1 MPIAKLM
8 IINDKSQTTARR
20 KDRPLG
26 SSAFSAGWGRVLG
39 LALLVLSAGTSY
51 ASHRDGEEK
60 YASDIHQRAVAPKG
74 MVTVIV
80 QYRQMPNH
88 ASLRATRS
96 RGATIKAQHHRIHAV
111 TMRIPASML
120 ATLAADPNVAYI
132 TPDRPVNMTWTL
144 PTEQFVAAVESDM
157 AAAQYALDGTG
168 IGVAVID
175 SGISSHPDLNDA
187 SGNSRVVYSQSFVA
201 GDSTTADL
209 YGHGTHVAGLV
220 GGTGASSG
228 RAYGYPATYGGMA
241 PNVNLIN
248 LRVLDQNGVGTDS
261 QVIAAI
267 EQAIALQNTYN
278 IRVINMSLG
287 RPVFE
292 SYTLDPV
299 DQAVEQAWQAG
310 IVVVVAAGNN
320 GRYWPTQGYGTVGVP
335 GNDPAVITVGATKT
349 QNSATRVDDVIASYS
364 SKGPVAID
372 HIVKPDLVAP
382 GNRLASLRVPGSTL
396 DVGYPQF
403 VVAPSRG
410 TPMYYM
416 LSGTSMATPVVSGA
430 VALMLQ
436 QNPTLSPDQVKARLM
451 KTAWK
456 GFGQFFS
463 SSDSWGNNYN
473 NEYDI
478 FTFGAGY
485 LDIQAALNNTDLA
498 DGLALSPTAVRN
510 LDGTVTIVNTS
521 SAAFGGTSVVWGAMS
536 VVWGNSVVWGA
547 NTITS
552 NSVVWGA
559 QSVVWGATSVSG
571 TSVVWGAT
579 STAASNMAA
588 LTNGDDGDN

>member
-1 MPIAKLM
+1 M

-26 SSAFSAGWGRVLG
+26 SLAFSAGWGRVLA

-51 ASHRDGEEK
+51 AAKGN
-60 YASDIHQRAVAPKG
+60 APHGKFSNDLNGHAPDSKG

-80 QYRQMPNH
+80 QFRQMPSS
-88 ASLRATRS
+88 ASLKALQGS
-96 RGATIKAQHHRIHAV
+96 GAEIKFKHRNIGAL
-111 TMRIPASML
+111 TMRIPAGMV
-120 ATLAADPNVAYI
+120 AQLAADPNVTYI
-132 TPDRPVNMTWTL
+132 TPDRQVSMTWTV
-144 PTEQFVAAVESDM
+144 PTEQYFPAVEADM
-157 AAAQYALDGTG
+157 AAAQFALDGTG

-175 SGISSHPDLNDA
+175 SGISNHPDLNDA
-187 SGNSRVVYSQSFVA
+187 YGNSRVVYSQSFVA
-201 GDSTTADL
+201 GDSTTADQ

-228 RAYGYPATYGGMA
+228 KTNGYPATYPGMA

-248 LRVLDQNGVGTDS
+248 LRVLDQNGSGTDS

-267 EQAIALQNTYN
+267 DQAIALQSTYN
-278 IRVINMSLG
+278 IRVISMSLG

-292 SYTLDPV
+292 SYALDPV

-320 GRYWPTQGYGTVGVP
+320 GRYWQTQGFGTIGVP
-335 GNDPAVITVGATKT
+335 GNDPAVITVGATTT
-349 QNSATRVDDVIASYS
+349 QRTATRVDDVVTSYS
-364 SKGPVAID
+364 SKGPTAID

-382 GNRLASLRVPGSTL
+382 GNRLASLRVAGSTL
-396 DVGYPQF
+396 DVTYPQYI
-403 VVAPSRG
+403 VAPSSG

-416 LSGTSMATPVVSGA
+416 LSGTSMSTPVVSGA

-436 QNPTLSPDQVKARLM
+436 QNSSLTPDQVKARLM

-456 GFGQFFS
+456 GFAQYFS
-463 SSDSWGNNYN
+463 STDSSNNIYQ

-478 FTFGAGY
+478 FTCGAGY
-485 LDIQAALNNTDLA
+485 LDIDAALNNADLA
-498 DGLALSPTAVRN
+498 PGLALSPTAIRN

-521 SAAFGGTSVVWGAMS
+521 TAAFGGTSVVWGAMS
-536 VVWGNSVVWGA
+536 VVWGNSVVWGINA
-547 NTITS
+547 FSS